1 MATMMLSTMLLV
13 TVGVVSGLVPA
24 TRASKLIQPRRWA
37 TSNRRCQVIVLEFA
51 RIHPNSFDPV
61 HSSQYLAAKSVG

>member
-1 MATMMLSTMLLV
+1 MMLLPMVLWTLAWSAGWFPPM
-13 TVGVVSGLVPA
+13 G
-24 TRASKLIQPRRWA
+24 ASKLIQPSRWA
-37 TSNRRCQVIVLEFA
+37 TRNRRCQVILGFV